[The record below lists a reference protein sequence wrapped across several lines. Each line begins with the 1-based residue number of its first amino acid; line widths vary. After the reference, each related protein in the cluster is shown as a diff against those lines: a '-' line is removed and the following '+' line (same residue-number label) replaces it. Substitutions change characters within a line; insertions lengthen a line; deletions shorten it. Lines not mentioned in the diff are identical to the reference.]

1 MPASDGRELVIS
13 LERMNRIRDID
24 PVNFT
29 MTVDAG
35 RILETVKQAA
45 AEHDHLHALEMK
57 LFAVLD
63 SFDGSISTEH
73 GIGRTKQATYMSR
86 LSPMELE
93 HARGIKTLFDPDGLM
108 NAGRILPCR

>member
-1 MPASDGRELVIS
+1 
-13 LERMNRIRDID
+13 
-24 PVNFT
+24 
-29 MTVDAG
+29 
-35 RILETVKQAA
+35 
-45 AEHDHLHALEMK
+45 MK